1 VTSVRSAVLPQSKHL
16 AERGLALGLASR
28 CYTLRRTPEVFPSLR
43 HTNPPLTR
51 SGRIG
56 ATAAVTAVGAGT
68 PGELIIGCIAI
79 KLIGAGRTF
88 DLIRAIT

>member
-1 VTSVRSAVLPQSKHL
+1 VTSVRSAVLAHGKHL

-28 CYTLRRTPEVFPSLR
+28 CYTLRRTPKVFPSLR
-43 HTNPPLTR
+43 HTNPRLTCTR
-51 SGRIG
+51 RIR

-68 PGELIIGCIAI
+68 PGELIMGCIT
-79 KLIGAGRTF
+79 KELIGAASTL